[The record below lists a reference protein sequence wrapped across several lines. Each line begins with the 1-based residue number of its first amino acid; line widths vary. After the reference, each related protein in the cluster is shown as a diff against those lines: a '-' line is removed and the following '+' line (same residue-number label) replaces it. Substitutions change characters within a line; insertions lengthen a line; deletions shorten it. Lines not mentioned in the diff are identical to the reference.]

1 MAGKRRAAQTD
12 PALAIGG
19 ALFSNF
25 MQENRDESGDKAE
38 GTIRFRWRFGKTK
51 HIRTKQ
57 A

>member
-25 MQENRDESGDKAE
+25 MQEKGTNLAIQAE
-38 GTIRFRWRFGKTK
+38 DTIRFRWRFGKTK

-57 A
+57 P

>member
-25 MQENRDESGDKAE
+25 MQEKGTNLAIKAE
-38 GTIRFRWRFGKTK
+38 DTIRFRWRFGKTK

-57 A
+57 P

>member
-25 MQENRDESGDKAE
+25 MQEKGTNLAIQAE
-38 GTIRFRWRFGKTK
+38 DTIRFRWRFGKTK
-51 HIRTKQ
+51 RIRTKQ
-57 A
+57 P